1 MLSIK
6 NCFFFQRLTE
16 SKNYEDKLERIYEY
30 LKFLHVLSVGFDNVL
45 VESISNMDFVSMMNA
60 INVQYANMA

>member
-16 SKNYEDKLERIYEY
+16 SKNYEDKLERIYEF
-30 LKFLHVLSVGFDNVL
+30 LKFLHVLSVGFDNIL
-45 VESISNMDFVSMMNA
+45 VESISNMDLFR
-60 INVQYANMA
+60 